1 MFDSLLRLQYSRPFH
16 FDAKDE
22 RPPWRPR
29 MSFYKDPNGVL
40 HCHVLGTCAAA
51 FLFLNGSAVC
61 LLRASGRG
69 IPSVLGFW
77 EGMGGC

>member
-1 MFDSLLRLQYSRPFH
+1 MRAQGTMFDSLLRLQYSKPFH

-61 LLRASGRG
+61 LL
-69 IPSVLGFW
+69 SVCEGEKGFHPP
-77 EGMGGC
+77 